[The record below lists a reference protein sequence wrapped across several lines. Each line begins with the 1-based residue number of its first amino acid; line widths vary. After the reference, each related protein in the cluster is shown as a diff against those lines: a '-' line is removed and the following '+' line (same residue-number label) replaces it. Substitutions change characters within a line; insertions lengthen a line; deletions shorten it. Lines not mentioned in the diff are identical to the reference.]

1 MHDPVQNLINL
12 KSEIESSISRLETK
26 NFYPNIIAVSKTFPI
41 DKIKPLIDYGHIH
54 FGENKVQEAVDKWTV
69 IKDQNKE
76 IKLHMIGKLQTNK
89 VRLAVKLFDFIH
101 SVDSLK
107 LAVKISNE
115 QLKINKKPKIF
126 IQINIGNESQKSGTN
141 KNEVKNLY
149 NECIN
154 LGLNVVGLMCLPPID
169 SDPKQCFEQVK
180 NINDELKLNSLSLG
194 MSGDYLQALEV
205 KSDFIRVGSKIFGER
220 N

>member
-1 MHDPVQNLINL
+1 M
-12 KSEIESSISRLETK
+12 E
-26 NFYPNIIAVSKTFPI
+26 NIINNYTTIKNSIKDLNKPTSCQIVVVTKTFPI
-41 DKIKPLIDYGHIH
+41 EKIKPLINQGHTH
-54 FGENKVQEAVDKWTV
+54 FGENKVQEAVDKWSV
-69 IKDQNKE
+69 IKDHNKE

-101 SVDSLK
+101 SVDSFK
-107 LAVKISNE
+107 LAKKISNE
-115 QLKINKKPKIF
+115 QLKVSKKPKIF
-126 IQINIGNESQKSGTN
+126 IQINIGNESQKSGVN
-141 KNEVKNLY
+141 KKEVNNLY
-149 NECIN
+149 KECIN
-154 LGLNVVGLMCLPPID
+154 LGLNVVGLMCLPPIN
-169 SDPKQCFEQVK
+169 SDAKKYFEQVK